1 MMNNKKNI
9 EDVDQQ
15 IDKKNK
21 HESSKEDN
29 DNYVNEINSNK
40 GSRNTEFKK
49 RLSSKDKNQNKQ
61 SSVKFYGNKNKDT
74 QVKNFNKKRNNN
86 YFNKNS
92 NRDSQ
97 YFYSKVLLTKKTDKV
112 ISGGRNSG
120 FMAIVVVGNCID
132 RVGLGSARG
141 KTIVDAISHAKQKA
155 SNRVIIPG
163 KFNYT
168 KERFCASSVI
178 IKRRKINVIRSAGF
192 LMPIFHACGMKNV
205 SCKIIGSNNPMNCI
219 YAVFSALSKNIQHRR
234 NIIDLKQIVNQN
246 VNTSSSQ
253 KQQDKSSI

>member
-1 MMNNKKNI
+1 MNNKGNTI
-9 EDVDQQ
+9 N
-15 IDKKNK
+15 NK
-21 HESSKEDN
+21 
-29 DNYVNEINSNK
+29 SNK
-40 GSRNTEFKK
+40 TIIN
-49 RLSSKDKNQNKQ
+49 NKT
-61 SSVKFYGNKNKDT
+61 SDT
-74 QVKNFNKKRNNN
+74 NFFNKKRNTSSITNEKETSKNTDLKSNMYVRNN
-86 YFNKNS
+86 NVRKDVVNKLFGKKRSSGEINRNQ
-92 NRDSQ
+92 NRDIQ
-97 YFYSKVLLTKKTDKV
+97 YLYNKVLLTKKTDKV

-155 SNRVIIPG
+155 ANRVIIPG

-178 IKRRKINVIRSAGF
+178 IKRRKINVIRSAGY
-192 LMPIFHACGMKNV
+192 LNPIFYACGMKNV

-234 NIIDLKQIVNQN
+234 NILSLKQIINKNNNMLNQEN
-246 VNTSSSQ
+246 IIES
-253 KQQDKSSI
+253 